1 MKQPSESDIEA
12 AKAYLRQRLDAELS
26 MTRNLEV
33 VMNETAEKIVKLCYS
48 AGVNP
53 QSFHFSDLSVKAQKE
68 INALIGWLQETIDDY
83 FLTLAIADHQET
95 KDEVLDVVLA
105 ENYGLTFDER
115 LNDYCKKYKNELL
128 LLIGAGLFLGIT
140 ESALIRS
147 LKENIRHPYANQ
159 LLADGID
166 APITY
171 GRGHTNSMFTAIST
185 LTRFGIA
192 RAWMESQYLQNLKD
206 GCLGWYVSRGSSY
219 PCDLC
224 DSYVGFHIDE
234 SELPPYHANCCCYA
248 VPIYLK

>member
-1 MKQPSESDIEA
+1 MKQPSESDIES

-33 VMNETAEKIVKLCYS
+33 VMNESAEKIVKICYS

-53 QSFHFSDLSVKAQKE
+53 QSFNFSNLSAKAQKE
-68 INALIGWLQETIDDY
+68 INDIINWLQETIDDY
-83 FLTLAIADHQET
+83 FLTLAIAEHKET
-95 KDEVLDVVLA
+95 KDDVLEIILA
-105 ENYGLTFDER
+105 ENHGLTFDER
-115 LNDYCKKYKNELL
+115 LTGYCEKYKNELL
-128 LLIGAGLFLGIT
+128 LLIGAGLFLGVT

-147 LKENIRHPYANQ
+147 LKENIRHPYANH
-159 LLADGID
+159 LLAEGID

-171 GRGHTNSMFTAIST
+171 GRGRTNSMFTAISA

-206 GCLGWYVSRGSSY
+206 GCLGWYVRRGSSY

-224 DSYVGFHIDE
+224 DSYTGFHIDE